1 MPEDYRYSAAECLWL
16 ADEITDPKHRKSLI
30 EMASAW
36 MRLYEHAR
44 KNGQANLSYT
54 TVPPHPP
61 IIQQQ
66 VQQQQQQQ
74 RTKPDESEGKESS

>member
-1 MPEDYRYSAAECLWL
+1 MLEDYRYRAAECLWL

-44 KNGQANLSYT
+44 KNGQANLSLNKDAPVSRCRDVRSSDANARWT
-54 TVPPHPP
+54 P
-61 IIQQQ
+61 IH
-66 VQQQQQQQ
+66 
-74 RTKPDESEGKESS
+74 S